1 MPPPGRRAAVCL
13 VIVSHGVLKTDM
25 NVPNTVPASAPSRK
39 VLVGLI
45 GEGIQGSRSPAMH
58 EEEARN
64 IGLSLHYQLID
75 LVRAARSVDALP
87 LLIESAQVMG
97 FAGLNIT
104 HPCKQA
110 VLPLLDDLS
119 DEARAIGAVNT
130 VVFDGRRRVGHNTD
144 WSGFAMPF
152 RAKLGE
158 AARGRVVLFGAGGA
172 GAAVAHAIL
181 TLGARNLSIVD
192 PDAAKASSLAANLG
206 ARFKDARVR
215 MAEDAREEVS
225 KADGVINATPIGM
238 TGHPG
243 IPLDPAWLRES
254 LWVAEIVYF
263 PLETELLRAARRRGC
278 RTLDGGGMAVWQ
290 AVGAF
295 KLFTGVEP
303 DAVRMEQHFRRLVS

>member
-1 MPPPGRRAAVCL
+1 MIA
-13 VIVSHGVLKTDM
+13 SHGGRKSDMDVPKTA
-25 NVPNTVPASAPSRK
+25 PASAASRK

-64 IGLSLHYQLID
+64 VGLSLHYQLID
-75 LVRAARSVDALP
+75 LVRAGRSIDALP
-87 LLIESAQVMG
+87 LLIEAAQVMG

-119 DEARAIGAVNT
+119 DDAQAIGAVNT

-152 RAKLGE
+152 RTRLGD
-158 AARGRVVLFGAGGA
+158 AARERVVLFGAGGA
-172 GAAVAHAIL
+172 GAAVAHAVL
-181 TLGARNLSIVD
+181 TLGARDLSIVD
-192 PDAAKASSLAANLG
+192 PDAAKASALAANLG
-206 ARFKDARVR
+206 SRFKDARVHVAGAVR
-215 MAEDAREEVS
+215 DEVS
-225 KADGVINATPIGM
+225 KADGLINATPIGM

-243 IPLDPAWLRES
+243 SPLDPAWLRES
-254 LWVAEIVYF
+254 QWVAEIVYF
-263 PLETELLRAARRRGC
+263 PLETELLRAARSRGC

-303 DAVRMEQHFRRLVS
+303 DAVRMEQHFRHLVS